1 MENQA
6 KLGLLFSYD
15 VRPEKGSL
23 LHPGKFL
30 FFVLNE
36 SPKIML
42 VLTAEGPTQGRVNV
56 IPLLGANKCVGEG
69 IWGSILWM
77 TLFEVESNLLHMI
90 DFYLK
95 MLSIKSEG
103 M

>member
-1 MENQA
+1 MVILHSEIYFALPMSIEITFSIILKFVIDFQMENKT

-36 SPKIML
+36 SPKIMP
-42 VLTAEGPTQGRVNV
+42 VLTAEGPTEQ
-56 IPLLGANKCVGEG
+56 
-69 IWGSILWM
+69 S
-77 TLFEVESNLLHMI
+77 
-90 DFYLK
+90 
-95 MLSIKSEG
+95 
-103 M
+103 